1 VLDQSKREPQL
12 TLEHGRALPD
22 GEDTKPSG
30 RALQGGSWTP
40 TRTDRRANGCSHQRS
55 VLDQFAQDLTAKIY
69 VAADDITPYHG
80 I

>member
-1 VLDQSKREPQL
+1 MEKTRNLQAEHCKGEVGHRLEQTVTRMVVLI
-12 TLEHGRALPD
+12 
-22 GEDTKPSG
+22 
-30 RALQGGSWTP
+30 
-40 TRTDRRANGCSHQRS
+40 QRS